1 MRIVGI
7 GSSAIRGTAATR
19 RTRSDRR
26 EREVAETQSRAL
38 IAVEAAAPVD
48 RSPATTRYPAAPFLA
63 QLIATHMQ
71 APQTRG
77 RRRAELDEVIAA
89 YSAMGPIRPVAQCSI
104 SKMI

>member
-7 GSSAIRGTAATR
+7 GSSAIRGATATR

-26 EREVAETQSRAL
+26 EPEVAETQSRAL

-48 RSPATTRYPAAPFLA
+48 HSPAMTRYPAAPFLA
-63 QLIATHMQ
+63 HLIATHIQ
-71 APQTRG
+71 APQTRA

-89 YSAMGPIRPVAQCSI
+89 YSAMGPIRPVARCSI
-104 SKMI
+104 SKTL